1 MSDLKKGKSS
11 KLKQGAM
18 AAAFLVPT
26 ALTASAVAL
35 TVGAYE
41 PLVFDPTSITQ
52 TARAEAQELQTA
64 EAKSEK
70 TSAEPTTDAEYSASD
85 YGMDAG
91 DLKDGTYRGS
101 AYGFKSTITVDV
113 TIKGG
118 KITNIEIVSEND
130 DASYFNRAKAVINSV
145 LKKQSTSVDT
155 VSGAT
160 YSSKGILMAIKNAL
174 TKAAGGTV
182 DESAS
187 GKPASTKASSKKNKP
202 ATVAKVPEGKMKD
215 GTYVGKGMG
224 YNDYIR
230 IAVTVKDDKIVD
242 IKIVSQKDDEPYF
255 TNASVI
261 IENVLKKQSTDV
273 DTVSGATYSSKGI
286 LAAIADALSQAVK
299 ADKQGSSSGSASG
312 GGSDDGDGKD
322 DADSGSSDSGK
333 DSPDSG
339 KGDSGESGEVHYKDG
354 TYSGTA
360 LCRNGHHF
368 SAYYVEVA
376 IVVKDGKV
384 SKIESIKGV
393 GGGSYVYDEG
403 QNGTYLDNAINGC
416 RVHKPSSGSVLYR
429 GVQAQ
434 LEEGVSPSDID
445 LVATATYSSKSIVT
459 AYKAAL
465 EKSAAAYKA
474 DPDPKVDEGGSDK
487 GTSSEGGSGKSET
500 DEDESSSSSGENK
513 GDSGSAGESSTLK
526 DASSA
531 ADTSKDESS
540 AAAAS
545 EDVNADA

>member
-1 MSDLKKGKSS
+1 MSNPKKGKGS

-26 ALTASAVAL
+26 ALTASAVAM

-70 TSAEPTTDAEYSASD
+70 TSAEPKTDAEYSASD

-215 GTYVGKGMG
+215 GTYVGKGIG
-224 YNDYIR
+224 YNEDAYIR
-230 IAVTVKDDKIVD
+230 IAVTVKDDKIID
-242 IKIVSQKDDEPYF
+242 IKVISQEDDEPYF
-255 TNASVI
+255 SNASVLL
-261 IENVLKKQSTDV
+261 ERVLKKQSTDV
-273 DTVSGATYSSKGI
+273 DTVSGATYSSRGI

-299 ADKQGSSSGSASG
+299 AAKNDSSGSNTSGKDDSSTDDGGKSDDSGDNGGNASG
-312 GGSDDGDGKD
+312 GDSSKG
-322 DADSGSSDSGK
+322 DSGTDSGK
-333 DSPDSG
+333 DDSSKG
-339 KGDSGESGEVHYKDG
+339 DSSDKGDSGTDSGTHYQDG
-354 TYSGTA
+354 AYSGTA
-360 LCRNGHHF
+360 FCADTKENNYDP
-368 SAYYVEVA
+368 YYVQVT

-384 SKIESIKGV
+384 STIATIKGV
-393 GGGSYVYDEG
+393 NGGSYYYNET
-403 QNGTYLDNAINGC
+403 QNKKYMTYATNGRTYKKVKYVGVKNQLLQGTE
-416 RVHKPSSGSVLYR
+416 PSSVIP
-429 GVQAQ
+429 
-434 LEEGVSPSDID
+434 VSG
-445 LVATATYSSKSIVT
+445 ATYSSKAIAEAYQAALAESVA
-459 AYKAAL
+459 AYKAAH
-465 EKSAAAYKA
+465 
-474 DPDPKVDEGGSDK
+474 P
-487 GTSSEGGSGKSET
+487 SG
-500 DEDESSSSSGENK
+500 SSSSGDSK
-513 GDSGSAGESSTLK
+513 GDSGSAGDGSASEGSSSDADASK
-526 DASSA
+526 DA
-531 ADTSKDESS
+531 S

>member
-1 MSDLKKGKSS
+1 MSNPKKGKGS

-26 ALTASAVAL
+26 ALTASAVAM

-70 TSAEPTTDAEYSASD
+70 TSAEPKTDAEYSASD

-215 GTYVGKGMG
+215 GTYVGKGIG
-224 YNDYIR
+224 YNEDAYIR
-230 IAVTVKDDKIVD
+230 IAVTVKDDKIID
-242 IKIVSQKDDEPYF
+242 IKVISQEDDEPYF
-255 TNASVI
+255 SNASVLL
-261 IENVLKKQSTDV
+261 ERVLKKQSTDV
-273 DTVSGATYSSKGI
+273 DTVSGATYSSRGI

-299 ADKQGSSSGSASG
+299 AVKNDSSGSNTSGKDDSSTDDGGKSDDSGDNGGNASG
-312 GGSDDGDGKD
+312 GDSSKG
-322 DADSGSSDSGK
+322 DSGTDSGK
-333 DSPDSG
+333 DDSSKG
-339 KGDSGESGEVHYKDG
+339 DSSDKGDSGTDSGTHYQDG

-360 LCRNGHHF
+360 FCADTKENNYDP
-368 SAYYVEVA
+368 YYVQVT

-384 SKIESIKGV
+384 STIATIKGV
-393 GGGSYVYDEG
+393 NGGSYYYNET
-403 QNGTYLDNAINGC
+403 QNKKYMTYATNGRTYKKVKYVGVKNQLLQGTE
-416 RVHKPSSGSVLYR
+416 PSSVIP
-429 GVQAQ
+429 
-434 LEEGVSPSDID
+434 VSG
-445 LVATATYSSKSIVT
+445 ATYSSKAIAEAYQAALAESVA
-459 AYKAAL
+459 AYKAAH
-465 EKSAAAYKA
+465 
-474 DPDPKVDEGGSDK
+474 P
-487 GTSSEGGSGKSET
+487 SG
-500 DEDESSSSSGENK
+500 SSSSGDSK
-513 GDSGSAGESSTLK
+513 GDSGSAGDGSASEGSSSDADASK
-526 DASSA
+526 DA
-531 ADTSKDESS
+531 S
-540 AAAAS
+540 AAAAF